1 MPDKRLRGAPQLS
14 PTASS
19 FCAAILPWL
28 LSWPLYQG
36 HAALDLI
43 TWSGMI
49 FNGLVNNVMPLLL
62 ALVACTVSAAAYVG
76 VTGSMP
82 PQLLLP
88 PQASSVQP
96 LPRLLEPMRLQ
107 VVVALICIT
116 VPAIVVATALKT
128 YDLFEA

>member
-1 MPDKRLRGAPQLS
+1 M
-14 PTASS
+14 
-19 FCAAILPWL
+19 PWL
-28 LSWPLYQG
+28 LSWLLYQG